1 MDFYVTYIFAI
12 NCDLFAISLA
22 IISIL
27 ERNIGKELAFL
38 INVYVV
44 NIIVDFEQVES
55 VWAPSAMFL
64 F

>member
-1 MDFYVTYIFAI
+1 MNFYVTYIFAI

-55 VWAPSAMFL
+55 V
-64 F
+64 